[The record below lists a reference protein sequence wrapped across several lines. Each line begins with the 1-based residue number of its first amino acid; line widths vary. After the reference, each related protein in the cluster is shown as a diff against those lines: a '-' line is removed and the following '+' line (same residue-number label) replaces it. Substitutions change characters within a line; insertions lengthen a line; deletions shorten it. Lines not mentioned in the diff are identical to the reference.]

1 MSFQVDKA
9 QIVQFRKDRALL
21 QYNDT
26 EIAARM
32 RVDRSNYSKAVTKGP
47 ITYAFLK
54 KFYGAFREEL
64 TIIKERVKADLPNFR
79 SGRPDDLLRRFDEM
93 LVQVDRLI
101 VCQKELRAQ
110 VDSLEKE
117 MDKLLERIPKI
128 ESLIT
133 QLAMYMAPGII

>member
-1 MSFQVDKA
+1 MDKA

-64 TIIKERVKADLPNFR
+64 TIIKERVKTDLPNFKGGGP
-79 SGRPDDLLRRFDEM
+79 SDLLRRIDEM
-93 LVQVDRLI
+93 LAQVDRLI
-101 VCQKELRAQ
+101 AGQTQLREQ
-110 VDSLEKE
+110 VNSLERE
-117 MDKLLERIPKI
+117 MGKVLERIPRI
-128 ESLIT
+128 ENLIT
-133 QLAMYMAPGII
+133 QLAMCMAPGII